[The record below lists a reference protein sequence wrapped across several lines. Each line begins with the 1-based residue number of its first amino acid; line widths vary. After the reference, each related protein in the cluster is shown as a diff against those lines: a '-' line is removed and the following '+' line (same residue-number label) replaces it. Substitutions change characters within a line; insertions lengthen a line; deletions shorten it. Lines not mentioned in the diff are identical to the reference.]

1 MARHSW
7 ETDADV
13 APRRS
18 GGNRVRRVFFGLLA
32 IGVATFVA
40 AYYVPL
46 LRAHQALS
54 RVSEESVA
62 KADALEK
69 KVQKLEKDL
78 SAANSERDR
87 LSQAEQ
93 TRTSSSRD
101 SKDRLASISSDMTN
115 ALKKPSSKGL
125 VTIGAGQDA
134 VRIAIRPDVLFPN
147 DKPELNPMGGG
158 LLCEVSRAAGS
169 RRVEVAM
176 NTRSLTASPELAWG
190 SAAEAAGRVATHLEQ
205 KCGRKALTAV
215 NVRAET
221 GENAPRDVELLVY
234 P

>member
-7 ETDADV
+7 ETDAA
-13 APRRS
+13 APRKS
-18 GGNRVRRVFFGLLA
+18 GGGRVRRVLIGLVV

-46 LRAHQALS
+46 LRAHQALA

-62 KADALEK
+62 KTDALEQ
-69 KVQKLEKDL
+69 KVQRLEKEL
-78 SAANSERDR
+78 ASTTSERDK

-93 TRTSSSRD
+93 SRASSTRE
-101 SKDRLASISSDMTN
+101 SKDRLAALSSELSSS
-115 ALKKPSSKGL
+115 LKKHSAKGL

-134 VRIAIRPDVLFPN
+134 VRIAIRPDVLFPT

-158 LLCEVSRAAGS
+158 ILCEVSRAAGS
-169 RRVEVAM
+169 RRVEVAL
-176 NTRSLTASPELAWG
+176 NTKSLGATPDVAWG

-205 KCGRKALTAV
+205 KCGRKALTAI
-215 NVRAET
+215 NVRSET
-221 GENAPRDVELLVY
+221 GENPPRDVELLVF

>member
-7 ETDADV
+7 ETDAV
-13 APRRS
+13 VPRKS
-18 GGNRVRRVFFGLLA
+18 GGSRVQRVFFGLLA
-32 IGVATFVA
+32 IGVATFIA

-54 RVSEESVA
+54 RLSNESVA
-62 KADALEK
+62 KADGLEK

-78 SAANSERDR
+78 SAASSERDR
-87 LSQAEQ
+87 LTQAEQ
-93 TRTSSSRD
+93 SRASSSRD
-101 SKDRLASISSDMTN
+101 SKDRLATISSDLTT
-115 ALKKPSSKGL
+115 ALKKPSGKGL

-134 VRIAIRPDVLFPN
+134 VRIAIRPDVLFPG

-169 RRVEVAM
+169 RRMEISL
-176 NTRSLTASPELAWG
+176 NTRSLTATPDIAWS

-205 KCGRKALTAV
+205 KCGRKALTAI

>member
-1 MARHSW
+1 
-7 ETDADV
+7 
-13 APRRS
+13 
-18 GGNRVRRVFFGLLA
+18 VFFGLLA

-78 SAANSERDR
+78 SAASSERDR

-93 TRTSSSRD
+93 TRSTSSRE
-101 SKDRLASISSDMTN
+101 SKDRLASIAGEMTN
-115 ALKKPSSKGL
+115 ALKKPSGKGL
-125 VTIGAGQDA
+125 VTIGVGQDA
-134 VRIAIRPDVLFPN
+134 VRIAIRPDVLFPT

-169 RRVEVAM
+169 RRIEVTM
-176 NTRSLTASPELAWG
+176 NTKSLGASPELAWG

-205 KCGRKALTAV
+205 KCGRKALTGV